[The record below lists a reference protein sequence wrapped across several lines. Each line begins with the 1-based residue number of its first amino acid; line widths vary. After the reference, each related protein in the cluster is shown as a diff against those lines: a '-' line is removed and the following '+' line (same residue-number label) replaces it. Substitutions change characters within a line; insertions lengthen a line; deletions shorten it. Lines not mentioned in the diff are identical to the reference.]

1 MYKVYKKLTILLMAL
16 CVLFVISGCEPQD
29 KNGSG
34 DTDTST
40 STESSAEDSGDDA
53 SSSDEGECEQIGGTP
68 LETQDNL
75 NIGIGEDEE
84 GAW

>member
-1 MYKVYKKLTILLMAL
+1 MHKVYKKLTILLMAL
-16 CVLFVISGCEPQD
+16 CVLFMMSGCEPQD
-29 KNGSG
+29 NNGSG
-34 DTDTST
+34 NTGTST
-40 STESSAEDSGDDA
+40 STDSSGTDSGDDA
-53 SSSDEGECEQIGGTP
+53 SADEDEQVGGTP

>member
-1 MYKVYKKLTILLMAL
+1 MHKVYKKLTILLTAL
-16 CVLFVISGCEPQD
+16 CVLFMMSGCEPQD
-29 KNGSG
+29 NNGSG
-34 DTDTST
+34 DTGTST
-40 STESSAEDSGDDA
+40 STDLSGTDSGDDA
-53 SSSDEGECEQIGGTP
+53 AASADEDEQVGGTP